1 MADTKVARVGLLDF
15 NTFAQAEGIDSKA
28 EGVVTQKALPP
39 QARPQPDQPL
49 PAHPQSNGAQRD
61 AERRQQHQPLLV
73 ETPPCR
79 SPSNSF
85 GADSLKAN
93 ALDANSIEADSL
105 KVQGRAAGAEK
116 KAGCFEIESGDDGT
130 DGGGGAKGDG
140 KPAWEMDMSKVLCT
154 NQLAAGAFGR
164 VYHGLYGQDDVAVKL
179 ISVSPNIPAKELASI
194 EAGILQ
200 EINVWH
206 TLKHPNIVQ
215 FIGASLDASNIV
227 APAEAKPPPGT
238 PLWAIVTEYMSGGT
252 LRNYLARRRRLAEK
266 DVLRIALDVARG
278 LEYLH
283 AHHIVHRDL
292 KSDNILVS
300 YKGSVKIADF
310 GVARTEAKNPGD
322 MTCETGTVRWMAP
335 EVIDHKPYT
344 RKVDVYS
351 YGIVLWELVTCELP
365 FKGLTFIQLAY
376 NVTPEIRNLCILP
389 IHPPPPPTPQN
400 QRPDTPPSCNPEL
413 AKLMAECWD
422 RDETV
427 RPEFAEVVARLEKIQ
442 AEIGSG
448 ADGKSSGDMG
458 GGCCTIL

>member
-15 NTFAQAEGIDSKA
+15 NTFAQAEGIDPKA

-39 QARPQPDQPL
+39 QARPQPDQSL
-49 PAHPQSNGAQRD
+49 PVRPQSNGAQRD

-79 SPSNSF
+79 SPS
-85 GADSLKAN
+85 DSLGANSLEAN

-116 KAGCFEIESGDDGT
+116 KAGCFEIES
-130 DGGGGAKGDG
+130 
-140 KPAWEMDMSKVLCT
+140 
-154 NQLAAGAFGR
+154 AFGR

-200 EINVWH
+200 EITVWH
-206 TLKHPNIVQ
+206 TLKHPSIVQ

-252 LRNYLARRRRLAEK
+252 LRNYLARRRHLAEK

-365 FKGLTFIQLAY
+365 FKGLTFIQLAH
-376 NVTPEIRNLCILP
+376 NVV
-389 IHPPPPPTPQN
+389 HKN
-400 QRPDTPPSCNPEL
+400 QRPDIPPSCNPEL

-427 RPEFAEVVARLEKIQ
+427 RPEFAAIVARLEKIQ

-448 ADGKSSGDMG
+448 GDGKSSGDTG
-458 GGCCTIL
+458 EGCCTIL

>member
-1 MADTKVARVGLLDF
+1 MFGGDEVWL
-15 NTFAQAEGIDSKA
+15 
-28 EGVVTQKALPP
+28 
-39 QARPQPDQPL
+39 
-49 PAHPQSNGAQRD
+49 
-61 AERRQQHQPLLV
+61 
-73 ETPPCR
+73 ET
-79 SPSNSF
+79 
-85 GADSLKAN
+85 
-93 ALDANSIEADSL
+93 
-105 KVQGRAAGAEK
+105 
-116 KAGCFEIESGDDGT
+116 
-130 DGGGGAKGDG
+130 
-140 KPAWEMDMSKVLCT
+140 
-154 NQLAAGAFGR
+154 GAFGR
-164 VYHGLYGQDDVAVKL
+164 VYHGLYGQEDVAVKL
-179 ISVSPNIPAKELASI
+179 ISVSPNIPPKELASI

-215 FIGASLDASNIV
+215 FVGASLDASNIV

-252 LRNYLARRRRLAEK
+252 LRSYLARRRRLAEK

-376 NVTPEIRNLCILP
+376 NVV
-389 IHPPPPPTPQN
+389 HKN
-400 QRPDTPPSCNPEL
+400 QRPDIPPSCNPEV

-422 RDETV
+422 RDEAV
-427 RPEFAEVVARLEKIQ
+427 RPEFAEIVARLERIQ
-442 AEIGSG
+442 ADLGSG
-448 ADGKSSGDMG
+448 GDVKSNGDTG
-458 GGCCTIL
+458 TGCCSIL

>member
-1 MADTKVARVGLLDF
+1 MADSKVARVGLLDF
-15 NTFAQAEGIDSKA
+15 NTFAQAEGIDPKA

-49 PAHPQSNGAQRD
+49 PARPQSNGAQRD

-79 SPSNSF
+79 SPSDSLGANSF
-85 GADSLKAN
+85 EAN
-93 ALDANSIEADSL
+93 APEANSIEVNSL
-105 KVQGRAAGAEK
+105 KLQERAVGTEN
-116 KAGCFEIESGDDGT
+116 KAGCFEIES
-130 DGGGGAKGDG
+130 
-140 KPAWEMDMSKVLCT
+140 
-154 NQLAAGAFGR
+154 AFGR

-179 ISVSPNIPAKELASI
+179 ISVSPNIPPKELASI

-376 NVTPEIRNLCILP
+376 NVV
-389 IHPPPPPTPQN
+389 HKN
-400 QRPDTPPSCNPEL
+400 QRPDIPPSCNPEL
-413 AKLMAECWD
+413 ARLMAECWD

-442 AEIGSG
+442 AELGSAGDGQGSG
-448 ADGKSSGDMG
+448 DTGTS
-458 GGCCTIL
+458 CCTIL